1 MGDVIRLL
9 PDHVANQIAAGEVV
23 QRPASVVKELL
34 ENAID
39 AGATRIS
46 LIVKEAGKSH
56 IQVVDNGKGMSEND
70 ARMCFERHATSKI
83 SKAADLFKLNTK
95 GFRGEAMASIAA
107 VAQVQLI
114 TKTQTDDLG
123 VRIDISGSEVSQQQR
138 TTAALG
144 TSITIK
150 NLFFNIPARR
160 NFLKSHQVEFRHIT
174 DEFHRVALVHHDIH
188 FELLHN
194 GSEVFQL
201 PISSRR
207 QRISHIFGVK
217 FDERLVPVNEKTEL
231 VEVSGFVLKPKFA
244 KKSRH
249 QQFFFVN
256 NRFIKNGYLHHA
268 VLTAFEGLLSPDQ
281 QPGYF
286 IFLEVPPEQ
295 LDINIH
301 PTKTEV
307 KFEDDHALYAV
318 LRAAIKHSLGQF
330 SIAPAL
336 DFSTDLSFETPYAKH
351 KVAPIAPNISVNPN
365 FNPFSTTLQPKQQ
378 AKSVSFEDIKSKGQ
392 SEPLIAPQAD
402 HVHVSFQWQ
411 LKYLI
416 APHDNGIMIV
426 HQSRAHERI
435 LYEEFMHKWDD
446 EAVASQALAVPLA
459 LTLDKPSIDLLK
471 AHKSELNDMGF
482 RLLRA
487 EADTIEFE
495 AIPEVFAAVDVPH
508 FLSAWL
514 TPLSNGTVH
523 AFSQRDVMARTLAK
537 QRCIRSG
544 RPLAAHEQIELIHKL
559 LSCKETDRTADGK
572 VVFKMIATNALE
584 TFFSQ

>member
-1 MGDVIRLL
+1 MGDVIQLL

-46 LIVKEAGKSH
+46 LVVKEAGKAH

-83 SKAADLFKLNTK
+83 STATDLFKLSTK

-107 VAQVQLI
+107 VAHVQLV
-114 TKTQTDDLG
+114 TKTKADDLG
-123 VRIDISGSEVSQQQR
+123 VRIHISGSELNQQQR
-138 TTAALG
+138 TTAAQG
-144 TSITIK
+144 TSITVK

-160 NFLKSHQVEFRHIT
+160 NFLKSPQVEFRHIT

-201 PISSRR
+201 PASSRR
-207 QRISHIFGVK
+207 KRISHIFGAK

-249 QQFFFVN
+249 LQFFFVN
-256 NRFIKNGYLHHA
+256 NRFIKNGYFHHA
-268 VLTAFEGLLSPDQ
+268 VLAAFEGLLSPDQ

-286 IFLEVPPEQ
+286 LFLEVPPAK

-336 DFSTDLSFETPYAKH
+336 DFATEPSLETPYAKH
-351 KVAPIAPNISVNPN
+351 KAAPLAPNISVNPN
-365 FNPFSTTLQPKQQ
+365 FNPFSASPQSKQPTSAVRFDDIPEQQ
-378 AKSVSFEDIKSKGQ
+378 HA
-392 SEPLIAPQAD
+392 EPLIAPQTD

-411 LKYLI
+411 QKYLI

-426 HQSRAHERI
+426 HQGRAHERI

-446 EAVASQALAVPLA
+446 EAVASQALTVPLA
-459 LTLDKPSIDLLK
+459 ITLDKPSIDLLK
-471 AHKSELNDMGF
+471 AHKSELHDMGF
-482 RLLRA
+482 RLLSA
-487 EADTIEFE
+487 AADTIEFE
-495 AIPEVFAAVDVPH
+495 AIPEVFAAADVPH

-514 TPLSNGTVH
+514 TPLSNGTIH
-523 AFSQRDVMARTLAK
+523 AFSQRDIMALTLAK

-544 RPLAAHEQIELIHKL
+544 RTLAAHEQIELIHKL
-559 LSCKETDRTADGK
+559 LSCKEVDRTADGK
-572 VVFKMIATNALE
+572 VVFKMIAANALE
-584 TFFSQ
+584 NFFSQ

>member
-9 PDHVANQIAAGEVV
+9 PNHVANQIAAGEVV

-56 IQVVDNGKGMSEND
+56 IQVVDNGIGMSEND

-138 TTAALG
+138 ATAALG
-144 TSITIK
+144 TSITVK

-160 NFLKSHQVEFRHIT
+160 NFLKSNQVEFRHIT

-201 PISSRR
+201 PVSSRR
-207 QRISHIFGVK
+207 QRISHIFGLK

-268 VLTAFEGLLSPDQ
+268 VLAAFEGLLSPDQ

-365 FNPFSTTLQPKQQ
+365 FNPFSTTPQPKQQ
-378 AKSVSFEDIKSKGQ
+378 VKSVSFEDIKAQGH
-392 SEPLIAPQAD
+392 SEPLIAPQTD

-459 LTLDKPSIDLLK
+459 ITLDKPSVDLLK
-471 AHKSELNDMGF
+471 GHKSELNDMGF
-482 RLLRA
+482 RLLSA

-495 AIPEVFAAVDVPH
+495 AIPEVFAAADVPH

-523 AFSQRDVMARTLAK
+523 AFSQLDVMARTLAK

-544 RPLAAHEQIELIHKL
+544 RSLAAHEQIELIHKL

-572 VVFKMIATNALE
+572 VIYKMIAANALE
-584 TFFSQ
+584 TFFNQ

>member
-1 MGDVIRLL
+1 MGDVIQLL

-39 AGATRIS
+39 AGAIRIS
-46 LIVKEAGKSH
+46 LVVKEAGKAH

-83 SKAADLFKLNTK
+83 SSAADLFKLNTK

-114 TKTQTDDLG
+114 TKNEQDDLG
-123 VRIDISGSEVSQQQR
+123 VRIDIAGSEVSQQQR
-138 TTAALG
+138 TTAAQG
-144 TSITIK
+144 TSITVK

-160 NFLKSHQVEFRHIT
+160 NFLKSPQVEFRHIT

-201 PISSRR
+201 PASSRR
-207 QRISHIFGVK
+207 QRISHIFGAK
-217 FDERLVPVNEKTEL
+217 FDERLVPVDEKTEL

-268 VLTAFEGLLSPDQ
+268 VLAAFEGLLSPDQ

-286 IFLEVPPEQ
+286 LFLEVPPAQ

-336 DFSTDLSFETPYAKH
+336 DFATDPSFETPYAKH
-351 KVAPIAPNISVNPN
+351 KAAPVVPNISVNPN
-365 FNPFSTTLQPKQQ
+365 FNPFSASPQSKQPT
-378 AKSVSFEDIKSKGQ
+378 SNVRFDDIAEQ
-392 SEPLIAPQAD
+392 EHTEPLIAPQTD

-411 LKYLI
+411 QKYLI

-426 HQSRAHERI
+426 HQRRAHERI

-446 EAVASQALAVPLA
+446 ETVASQALAIPLVI
-459 LTLDKPSIDLLK
+459 TLDKPSIDLLK
-471 AHKSELNDMGF
+471 AHKKELHDMGF
-482 RLLRA
+482 RLLSA
-487 EADTIEFE
+487 EGDTIEFE
-495 AIPEVFAAVDVPH
+495 AIPEVFAAADVPH

-523 AFSQRDVMARTLAK
+523 AFSQRDIMALTLAK

-544 RPLAAHEQIELIHKL
+544 RSLAAHEQIELIHKL
-559 LSCKETDRTADGK
+559 LSCKEIDRTADGK
-572 VVFKMIATNALE
+572 VVFKMIAANALE
-584 TFFSQ
+584 TFFTP

>member
-1 MGDVIRLL
+1 MGDIIRLL

-46 LIVKEAGKSH
+46 LIVKEAGKAH

-83 SKAADLFKLNTK
+83 NKAADLFNLNTK

-114 TKTQTDDLG
+114 TKTKLDDLG
-123 VRIDISGSEVSQQQR
+123 VRIDIEGSEVTLQQR
-138 TTAALG
+138 VTAAQG
-144 TSITIK
+144 TSITVK

-160 NFLKSHQVEFRHIT
+160 NFLKSPQVEFRHIT

-188 FELLHN
+188 FEFLHN

-201 PISSRR
+201 PATTTR
-207 QRISHIFGVK
+207 QRISHIFGAK
-217 FDERLVPVNEKTEL
+217 FDERLVPVNETTAL
-231 VEVSGFVLKPKFA
+231 LSVTGFVLKPKFA

-256 NRFIKNGYLHHA
+256 KRFIKNGYLHHA
-268 VLTAFEGLLSPDQ
+268 VMAAFEGLLSSDQ

-286 IFLEVPPEQ
+286 LYLSVPPEQ

-336 DFSTDLSFETPYAKH
+336 DFSNDSSFDTPYAKH
-351 KVAPIAPNISVNPN
+351 KAAPIAPRVTVNPD
-365 FNPFSTTLQPKQQ
+365 FNPFSGAVSSHKQP
-378 AKSVSFEDIKSKGQ
+378 AASIAFDDIPT
-392 SEPLIAPQAD
+392 ETPAAPLIASQLNE
-402 HVHVSFQWQ
+402 VHVSFQWEK
-411 LKYLI
+411 KYLV
-416 APHDNGIMIV
+416 APHQNGVLIM
-426 HQSRAHERI
+426 HQKRAHERI
-435 LYEEFMHKWDD
+435 LYEEYMQKWDI
-446 EAVASQALAVPLA
+446 EKMGSQTLAVPLVI
-459 LTLDKPSIDLLK
+459 TLDTPSVAMLK
-471 AHKSELNDMGF
+471 ANESGLLEMGF
-482 RLLRA
+482 QLRTA
-487 EADTIEFE
+487 AADIIEFD
-495 AIPEVFAAVDVPH
+495 AIPEAFTSEDVPH
-508 FLSAWL
+508 FLTAWL

-523 AFSQRDVMARTLAK
+523 AFSQRDVMAQTLAK
-537 QRCIRSG
+537 QQCIRSG
-544 RPLAAHEQIELIHKL
+544 RSLAAHEQMELIHKL
-559 LSCKETDRTADGK
+559 LSCKEADRTPDGK
-572 VVFKMIATNALE
+572 PVFKMIASNELN
-584 TFFSQ
+584 TFFN

>member
-123 VRIDISGSEVSQQQR
+123 VRIDISGSEVNQQQR

-144 TSITIK
+144 TSITVK

-160 NFLKSHQVEFRHIT
+160 NFLKSNQVEFRHIT

-201 PISSRR
+201 PVSSRR
-207 QRISHIFGVK
+207 QRISHIFGLK

-268 VLTAFEGLLSPDQ
+268 VLAAFEGLLSPDQ

-365 FNPFSTTLQPKQQ
+365 FNPFSTTPQPKQQ
-378 AKSVSFEDIKSKGQ
+378 VKSISFEDIKVQGH
-392 SEPLIAPQAD
+392 SEPLIAPQTD

-446 EAVASQALAVPLA
+446 EAVASQALAVPLVI
-459 LTLDKPSIDLLK
+459 TLDKPSVDLLK
-471 AHKSELNDMGF
+471 GHKNELNDMGF
-482 RLLRA
+482 RLLSA

-495 AIPEVFAAVDVPH
+495 AIPEVFAAADVPH

-544 RPLAAHEQIELIHKL
+544 RSLAAHEQIELIHKL

-572 VVFKMIATNALE
+572 VIFKMIAANALE
-584 TFFSQ
+584 TFFNQ

>member
-1 MGDVIRLL
+1 MGDVVQLL

-46 LIVKEAGKSH
+46 LVVKEAGKAH

-70 ARMCFERHATSKI
+70 ARMCFEHHATSKI
-83 SKAADLFKLNTK
+83 STAADLFKLNTK

-114 TKTQTDDLG
+114 TKTKGNDLG
-123 VRIDISGSEVSQQQR
+123 VRIDIAGSEVTQQQR
-138 TTAALG
+138 TTASQG
-144 TSITIK
+144 TSITVK

-160 NFLKSHQVEFRHIT
+160 NFLKSPQVEFRHIT

-201 PISSRR
+201 PASSRR
-207 QRISHIFGVK
+207 QRISHIFGAK
-217 FDERLVPVNEKTEL
+217 FDERLVPVNEKTAL
-231 VEVSGFVLKPKFA
+231 LEVSGFVLKPKFA

-268 VLTAFEGLLSPDQ
+268 VLAAFEGLLAPDQ

-286 IFLEVPPEQ
+286 LFLAVPPAQ

-336 DFSTDLSFETPYAKH
+336 DFAADPSFETPYAKH
-351 KVAPIAPNISVNPN
+351 KAAPVAPNISVNPD
-365 FNPFSTTLQPKQQ
+365 FNPFGTSAQSKQPTS
-378 AKSVSFEDIKSKGQ
+378 SVRFDDLPEQ
-392 SEPLIAPQAD
+392 PHAEPLITPQTD

-411 LKYLI
+411 QKYLI
-416 APHDNGIMIV
+416 APHENGIMIM
-426 HQSRAHERI
+426 HQRRAHERI
-435 LYEEFMHKWDD
+435 LYEEFMYKWDD
-446 EAVASQALAVPLA
+446 KAVASQSLAVPLA
-459 LTLDKPSIDLLK
+459 ITLDKPSIDLLK
-471 AHKSELNDMGF
+471 AHESELHDMGF
-482 RLLRA
+482 RLLSA
-487 EADTIEFE
+487 VADTIEFE
-495 AIPEVFAAVDVPH
+495 AIPEVFAAADVPH

-523 AFSQRDVMARTLAK
+523 AFSQRDIMALTLAK

-544 RPLAAHEQIELIHKL
+544 RTLAVHEQIELIHKL
-559 LSCKETDRTADGK
+559 LSCKEVDRTADGK
-572 VVFKMIATNALE
+572 VVFKMIAANALE

>member
-46 LIVKEAGKSH
+46 LIVKEAGKAH

-107 VAQVQLI
+107 VAQVQLV

-123 VRIDISGSEVSQQQR
+123 VCINIAGSEVSQQQR

-144 TSITIK
+144 TSITVK

-160 NFLKSHQVEFRHIT
+160 NFLKSNQVEFRHIT

-201 PISSRR
+201 PVSSRR
-207 QRISHIFGVK
+207 QRISHIFGAK

-268 VLTAFEGLLSPDQ
+268 VLAAFEGLLSPDQ

-336 DFSTDLSFETPYAKH
+336 DFSTDLSFETPYTKH
-351 KVAPIAPNISVNPN
+351 KVAPIAPNISVNPS
-365 FNPFSTTLQPKQQ
+365 FNPFSTTPQPKQQ
-378 AKSVSFEDIKSKGQ
+378 VKSVSFEDIKAQGH
-392 SEPLIAPQAD
+392 SEPLIAPQTD
-402 HVHVSFQWQ
+402 HIHVSFQWQ

-459 LTLDKPSIDLLK
+459 ITLDKPSVDLLK
-471 AHKSELNDMGF
+471 GHKSELNDMGF
-482 RLLRA
+482 CLFRA

-495 AIPEVFAAVDVPH
+495 AIPEVFAAADVPH

-544 RPLAAHEQIELIHKL
+544 RSLAAHEQIELIHKL
-559 LSCKETDRTADGK
+559 LSCKEADRTADGK
-572 VVFKMIATNALE
+572 VVFKMIAANALE

>member
-46 LIVKEAGKSH
+46 LIVKEAGKAH

-107 VAQVQLI
+107 VAQVQLV

-123 VRIDISGSEVSQQQR
+123 VCINIAGSEVSQQQR

-144 TSITIK
+144 TSITVK

-160 NFLKSHQVEFRHIT
+160 NFLKSNQVEFRHIT

-201 PISSRR
+201 PVSSRR
-207 QRISHIFGVK
+207 QRISHIFGAK

-268 VLTAFEGLLSPDQ
+268 VLAAFEGLLSPDH

-336 DFSTDLSFETPYAKH
+336 DFSTDLSFETPYTKH
-351 KVAPIAPNISVNPN
+351 KVAPIAPNISVNPS
-365 FNPFSTTLQPKQQ
+365 FNPFSTTPQPKQQ
-378 AKSVSFEDIKSKGQ
+378 VKSVSFEDIKAQGH
-392 SEPLIAPQAD
+392 SEPLIAPQTD
-402 HVHVSFQWQ
+402 HIHVSFQWQ

-459 LTLDKPSIDLLK
+459 ITLDKPSVDLLK
-471 AHKSELNDMGF
+471 GHKSELNDMGF
-482 RLLRA
+482 CLFRA

-495 AIPEVFAAVDVPH
+495 AIPEVFAASDVPH

-544 RPLAAHEQIELIHKL
+544 RSLAAHEQIELIHKL
-559 LSCKETDRTADGK
+559 LSCKEADRTADGK
-572 VVFKMIATNALE
+572 VVFKMIAANALE

>member
-56 IQVVDNGKGMSEND
+56 IQVVDNGIGMSEND

-138 TTAALG
+138 ATAALG
-144 TSITIK
+144 TSITVK

-160 NFLKSHQVEFRHIT
+160 NFLKSNQVEFRHIT

-201 PISSRR
+201 PVSSRR
-207 QRISHIFGVK
+207 QRISHIFGLK

-268 VLTAFEGLLSPDQ
+268 VLAAFEGLLSPDQ

-365 FNPFSTTLQPKQQ
+365 FNPFSTTPQPKQQ
-378 AKSVSFEDIKSKGQ
+378 VKSVSFEDIKAQGH
-392 SEPLIAPQAD
+392 SEPLIAPQTD

-459 LTLDKPSIDLLK
+459 ITLDKPSIDLLK
-471 AHKSELNDMGF
+471 GHKNELNDMGF
-482 RLLRA
+482 RLLSA
-487 EADTIEFE
+487 EADTIEFA
-495 AIPEVFAAVDVPH
+495 AIPEVFAAADVPH

-523 AFSQRDVMARTLAK
+523 AFSQLDVMARTLAK

-544 RPLAAHEQIELIHKL
+544 RSLAAHEQIELIHKL

-572 VVFKMIATNALE
+572 VIYKMIAANALE
-584 TFFSQ
+584 TFFNQ

>member
-46 LIVKEAGKSH
+46 LIVKEAGKAH

-70 ARMCFERHATSKI
+70 ASMCFERHATSKI

-123 VRIDISGSEVSQQQR
+123 VCINIAGSEVSQQQR

-144 TSITIK
+144 TSITVK

-174 DEFHRVALVHHDIH
+174 DEFHRVSLVHHDIH

-201 PISSRR
+201 PVSSRR
-207 QRISHIFGVK
+207 QRISHIFGAK
-217 FDERLVPVNEKTEL
+217 FDERLVPVNEKTEM
-231 VEVSGFVLKPKFA
+231 VVVSGFVLKPKFA

-256 NRFIKNGYLHHA
+256 NRFIKNSYLHHA
-268 VLTAFEGLLSPDQ
+268 VLAAFEGLLSPDQ

-336 DFSTDLSFETPYAKH
+336 DFSTDLSFETPYTKH
-351 KVAPIAPNISVNPN
+351 KVPLIAPNISVNPS
-365 FNPFSTTLQPKQQ
+365 FNPFSTIPQPKQQ
-378 AKSVSFEDIKSKGQ
+378 VKSVSFEDIKAQGH
-392 SEPLIAPQAD
+392 SEPLIAPQTD
-402 HVHVSFQWQ
+402 HIHVSFQWQ

-435 LYEEFMHKWDD
+435 LYEEYMHKWDD

-459 LTLDKPSIDLLK
+459 ITLDKPSVDLLK
-471 AHKSELNDMGF
+471 GHKSELNDMGF
-482 RLLRA
+482 FLFRA

-544 RPLAAHEQIELIHKL
+544 RSLAAHEQIELIHKL
-559 LSCKETDRTADGK
+559 LSCKEADRTADGK
-572 VVFKMIATNALE
+572 VVFKMIAANALE